1 MMSGLVDRLRLRD
14 LVRALGALSVGSAG
28 LLVALAR
35 VEGVSWV
42 SVAALALVNLAATE
56 WVCTIILKR
65 RYAIPAG
72 HEPRD
77 FRMEPHVFAHFLPS
91 TRYRDMSA
99 EGFRV
104 TAPPEPGA
112 GARGTAARQPV
123 IYLAGDCTVFEHH
136 LPPEETMAW
145 QLREA
150 LDETM
155 VLNAGAPHYTALHA
169 YHRFVIDLVR
179 GARPDRVVFF
189 SAANDCLTFVHH
201 KHGVVSPDHT
211 HLYQPWISSAG
222 LHRRISRCPTSA
234 LKVLLC
240 VLWYGRRG
248 VAWDRWAEEVSPEF
262 RNAEHV
268 RIARSL
274 FDPSTFVTCL
284 TLFHSACQ
292 AIGAELVL
300 TTYAYH
306 RDDMREE
313 PRRTYAWGIDRFNQE
328 IRTFAQRQGVAL
340 IDLAEALRLEEGDIY
355 NKWHFT
361 KSGNRKRAAIVAQ
374 HLRAARSPRWS
385 QADAVLRLAS
395 EADAEEKQDK
405 ERRPS
410 CM

>member
-1 MMSGLVDRLRLRD
+1 MNSGIVNACDRVRLRD
-14 LVRALGALSVGSAG
+14 LVRALGALSVVSAG
-28 LLVALAR
+28 LLVVLAR
-35 VEGVSWV
+35 VEVVSWV
-42 SVAALALVNLAATE
+42 SVAALVLINLAATE
-56 WVCTIILKR
+56 WVCAIILKR

-91 TRYRDMSA
+91 RRYRDISA
-99 EGFRV
+99 EGFRIT
-104 TAPPEPGA
+104 TAPGPRP
-112 GARGTAARQPV
+112 RGRGEAHRPPR
-123 IYLAGDCTVFEHH
+123 IYLAGDCTVFEDH
-136 LPPEETMAW
+136 LPP
-145 QLREA
+145 
-150 LDETM
+150 DETLASQLHD
-155 VLNAGAPHYTALHA
+155 VLEDVEILNAGAPHYTALHA

-201 KHGVVSPDHT
+201 KDGVVSPDHT

-222 LHRRISRCPTSA
+222 LHRRISRCPTST

-240 VLWYGRRG
+240 FLWYGRRG

-284 TLFHSACQ
+284 TLFHSTCQ

-328 IRTFAQRQGVAL
+328 IRAFAQRQGVAL
-340 IDLAEALRLEEGDIY
+340 IDLAEALSIEEGDMY

-374 HLRAARSPRWS
+374 HLYASHPTRGSH
-385 QADAVLRLAS
+385 ADAVL
-395 EADAEEKQDK
+395 Q
-405 ERRPS
+405 P
-410 CM
+410 